1 MKSDVTVKL
10 VDLIG
15 HNKRGRDDV
24 ECFLALVALHSLYV
38 LVQAVFAREF
48 TRAREMVHFL
58 VLLEAAKRV
67 ALQIASA
74 PNQIKL
80 RTILMYL

>member
-1 MKSDVTVKL
+1 MKFDFTVKL

-15 HNKRGRDDV
+15 HNERGRDDI
-24 ECFLALVALHSLYV
+24 ECFLAFVALHSLYV
-38 LVQAVFAREF
+38 LVQAVFPREF
-48 TRAREMVHFL
+48 TRAWEMVHFL
-58 VLLEAAKRV
+58 VLLKAAKRV
-67 ALQIASA
+67 ALQITPA